1 MPAAWWGQGTPLPL
15 SLCGGPR
22 PQPLPHPGGPKVTA
36 AGGIADAQKTCPQ
49 PAPAHKQAPPRDPHP
64 TAVAGGPSPGAHR
77 SPARAAQP
85 RPARASPFCAPPP
98 PPARPRERGPA
109 AEGWG
114 RGRRPGG
121 RASLPRAEVSARGT
135 GGAGAGGFISPGGGP
150 PIDGARAVHCALRYG
165 NAVPAGEGRGG
176 AGVRGTQGC
185 EGRRDARDAGMRGTQ
200 GCEGRRDT
208 GPAGARGRHRDAREG
223 AARDRAAKARTPGAP
238 EGCRMCPID
247 PQRGCLQ
254 GPGILASQPPGCP
267 QAHLDS
273 ESECGITRTTRQR
286 RGKSP
291 NQYVVLETKS
301 YCLLPGAGVVTV
313 NACWVWP
320 NFLRRPL
327 IRVPTTTCGLTVT
340 RAAGKPSPA
349 LPASGQFSTVFAVR
363 LRSVELFLCFYAK

>member
-150 PIDGARAVHCALRYG
+150 PIDGARAVHCALR
-165 NAVPAGEGRGG
+165 
-176 AGVRGTQGC
+176 
-185 EGRRDARDAGMRGTQ
+185 
-200 GCEGRRDT
+200 
-208 GPAGARGRHRDAREG
+208 
-223 AARDRAAKARTPGAP
+223 
-238 EGCRMCPID
+238 MCPID

-301 YCLLPGAGVVTV
+301 YCLLPGAGTH
-313 NACWVWP
+313 ALESPRPRECRRKLWLP
-320 NFLRRPL
+320 LASRLRRTGATTPWIGVRYL
-327 IRVPTTTCGLTVT
+327 RPCLGRQTEARESPTSLEDVSSQDVGTPVQGQRQETLGSPRELKVT
-340 RAAGKPSPA
+340 SSCPSRKAG
-349 LPASGQFSTVFAVR
+349 T
-363 LRSVELFLCFYAK
+363 